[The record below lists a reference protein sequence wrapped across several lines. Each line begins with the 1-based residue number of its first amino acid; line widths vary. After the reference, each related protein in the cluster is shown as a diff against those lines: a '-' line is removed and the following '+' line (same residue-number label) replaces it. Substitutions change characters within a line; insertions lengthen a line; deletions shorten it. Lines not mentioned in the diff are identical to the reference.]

1 MVGVIGVPDKIRGEI
16 VKAFIVPKEGVKADK
31 ALEDIIKEHV
41 KTKLEMHAY
50 PREIEFMQEMPRTKS
65 GKILRSELRKIHK
78 EKKANDGE

>member
-1 MVGVIGVPDKIRGEI
+1 MR
-16 VKAFIVPKEGVKADK
+16 
-31 ALEDIIKEHV
+31 EDNIKEHV
-41 KTKLEMHAY
+41 KTKLEAQAY